1 MGPLIDLYLLEST
14 LGLCSR
20 QSFFQATRFSAAS
33 RLTRLTHF
41 RLALPDLQMPS
52 PVASCL
58 LLLAAMFAI
67 RSSIHRSD
75 PRCCCLTSYLLI
87 FTEHNNTLF
96 GIVPPTSKLRC
107 SVSRSCHPP
116 NHHRPRTEMSWR
128 AFPPLLS
135 SAAATPPPDPPALG
149 SGCPSPSTRCS

>member
-1 MGPLIDLYLLEST
+1 MIERICDIT
-14 LGLCSR
+14 C
-20 QSFFQATRFSAAS
+20 RFAFGSIIPVWPHRDDVKRNPVWPPAGGKKG
-33 RLTRLTHF
+33 
-41 RLALPDLQMPS
+41 S
-52 PVASCL
+52 PVASCN
-58 LLLAAMFAI
+58 FCHPI
-67 RSSIHRSD
+67 EHHRSD

-87 FTEHNNTLF
+87 FTEHNNTLL

>member
-1 MGPLIDLYLLEST
+1 MSKQPAGPLIDLYLLEST

-20 QSFFQATRFSAAS
+20 QSFFQTCFSAAFFASAAS
-33 RLTRLTHF
+33 RRLIRLSHF
-41 RLALPDLQMPS
+41 RLAGL
-52 PVASCL
+52 PVASCN
-58 LLLAAMFAI
+58 FCHPI
-67 RSSIHRSD
+67 EHHRSD

-87 FTEHNNTLF
+87 FTEHNNTLL